1 MLGASLMSFSARHP
15 RVTAE
20 MTLNARVRY
29 SIGHCVGQNNNISKW
44 ILFSKVNVSLM
55 IFVCYSKN

>member
-1 MLGASLMSFSARHP
+1 MSFSARHP

-20 MTLNARVRY
+20 MTLHARVRY